1 MKTFVAFLTL
11 VLAGNLS
18 LQAQDTIIPLW
29 PRDNVPNRVP
39 SDEKEVH
46 KKDAILL
53 VSKVQYPEI
62 EVYFPS
68 ERSNNSKAVLV
79 FPGGGYH
86 VLAYDWEGRDI
97 AKFLNSKGIVAIVV
111 KYRLPVSESLE
122 NPKLV
127 PLQDAQRA
135 IRLVRHNALNWNID
149 ENLVGVMGFSAGGH
163 LASTLGT
170 HYDEEV
176 YKALDVVDE
185 VSARPNFMALV
196 YPVISFTSSSK
207 HSGSLKALLGENP
220 SLDEIRYFSN
230 ELQVNQ
236 DTPPTILFHASD
248 DKGVPPANSLLFY
261 TSLVENNISAELH
274 IFPKGGHGFAL
285 AIDQPYLHR
294 WTDILAQWIQNL

>member
-11 VLAGNLS
+11 VLVGNLS

-53 VSKVQYPEI
+53 LSKVQYPEI

-111 KYRLPVSESLE
+111 KYRLPDSESLE

>member
-1 MKTFVAFLTL
+1 MKPFFLFLTL
-11 VLAGNLS
+11 VLAGNLA
-18 LQAQDTIIPLW
+18 LQAQDTIVPLW
-29 PRDNVPNRVP
+29 PRNNVPNRIP
-39 SDEKEVH
+39 SDEKEMH
-46 KKDAILL
+46 KKDDILL
-53 VSKVQYPEI
+53 VSQVQYPEI

-68 ERSNNSKAVLV
+68 ERSNNGKAVLV

-86 VLAYDWEGRDI
+86 VLAYDWEGTDI

-111 KYRLPVSESLE
+111 KYRLPVSKSLE
-122 NPKLV
+122 NPKMV

-170 HYDEEV
+170 HYNEEA
-176 YKALDVVDE
+176 YEALDVVDA
-185 VSARPNFMALV
+185 VSARPDFMALV

-220 SLDEIRYFSN
+220 SLNEIRYFSN

-236 DTPPTILFHASD
+236 DTPPTILFHATD

-261 TSLVENNISAELH
+261 TSLVENNVSAELH
-274 IFPKGGHGFAL
+274 IFPEGGHGFAL
-285 AIDQPYLHR
+285 AIDRPYLHR
-294 WTDILAQWIQNL
+294 WTEILAQWIQNL